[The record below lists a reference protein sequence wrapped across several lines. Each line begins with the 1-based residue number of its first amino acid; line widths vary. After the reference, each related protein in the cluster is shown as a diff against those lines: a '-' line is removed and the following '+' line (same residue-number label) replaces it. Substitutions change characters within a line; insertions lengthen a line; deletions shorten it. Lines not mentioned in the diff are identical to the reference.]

1 MEYGALEIGSY
12 ATKKEFVIDLARR
25 AVEEKSVIPLDVT
38 MSCQLVTSVL
48 GREHQARVP
57 K

>member
-12 ATKKEFVIDLARR
+12 ATKKEFVIELARR

-38 MSCQLVTSVL
+38 MSRQLVSSVL
-48 GREHQARVP
+48 GGEHQASAP